1 MSILKSRKIE
11 YPLSLNKDE
20 LGYIINHVFMPPK
33 LPQEH
38 DPESPKKDSALLK
51 AIDQAARSFCEV
63 VSTVDTSRNTKDT
76 WIILRRMVN
85 TMMHLH
91 LHGSFSRA
99 QLQTALNQMDVN
111 GVLPVYVHAQNAGII
126 FRKTG
131 DTEMTFESFQA
142 SLPVDVVVG
151 TLEK

>member
-11 YPLSLNKDE
+11 CKSGNEDQRQLLTEIRDPLSLKKDE

-38 DPESPKKDSALLK
+38 DPEPAKKDSALLK

-63 VSTVDTSRNTKDT
+63 VSTIDTSKNTKDT
-76 WIILRRMVN
+76 WITLQRMVS

-111 GVLPVYVHAQNAGII
+111 GEHSPCKPLACLHN
-126 FRKTG
+126 
-131 DTEMTFESFQA
+131 
-142 SLPVDVVVG
+142 
-151 TLEK
+151 